1 LHQKESRCLTE
12 PNEKIIAAKPEELF
26 ALLDEMGIKTDTV
39 THIPV
44 FTVEESE
51 SVTADIPGG
60 HTKNLFLKDKKDNF
74 FLLIAEHH
82 AKIPLNKIHGQI
94 GAQGRVSFAN
104 SDWLM
109 KLLGVEPGSVNAF
122 APMNDHKGRVKV
134 IIDKPLLAF
143 DKINCHPLT
152 NRMTTTI
159 SQEDLL
165 RFLEK
170 VGHPADILQLS
181 VEEGAQ

>member
-1 LHQKESRCLTE
+1 MS
-12 PNEKIIAAKPEELF
+12 AKPAELF
-26 ALLDEMGIKTDTV
+26 ALLDEMGIETSTV
-39 THIPV
+39 EHEPV

-51 SVTADIPGG
+51 SVTAGIPGG

-74 FLLIAEHH
+74 FLLVAEHH
-82 AKIPLNKIHGQI
+82 ARIPLNKIHGQI

-122 APMNDHKGRVKV
+122 APMNDQDGKVQV
-134 IIDKPLLAF
+134 IIDQSLLPF

-152 NRMTTTI
+152 NTMTTTI
-159 SQEDLL
+159 SLEDLL
-165 RFLEK
+165 RFLED
-170 VGHPADILQLS
+170 VGHPAEILSLS
-181 VEEGAQ
+181 VQGDSE